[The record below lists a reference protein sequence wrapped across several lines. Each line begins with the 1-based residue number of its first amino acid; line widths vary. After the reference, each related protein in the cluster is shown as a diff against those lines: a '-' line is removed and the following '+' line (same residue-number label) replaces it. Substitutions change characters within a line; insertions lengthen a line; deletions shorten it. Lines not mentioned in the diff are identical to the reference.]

1 MNNEI
6 KNFVAENNIELKK
19 VNVLAGPIHEG
30 HAYNAEVWHDGM
42 QIAHISDDGNG
53 GMLMI
58 DDHGHEV
65 EYGKLEDKLQDANIV
80 WFTSTF
86 NGKDVI
92 LNMEGLFGEMFDE
105 HMVAKEW
112 KAKTRTKVF
121 VQTDDC
127 GDGEYYI
134 YKRLYKVSDKKNNLR
149 WEMALMDSL
158 QTRFGFDKIND
169 IKGIR
174 SMDWATYRPVAKA
187 TA

>member
-6 KNFVAENNIELKK
+6 KNFIAENNIELKK

-30 HAYNAEVWHDGM
+30 HAYNAEVWHNGM
-42 QIAHISDDGNG
+42 RIAHISDDGNG

-58 DDHGHEV
+58 DVIGEEQFDAL
-65 EYGKLEDKLQDANIV
+65 EYKLEQANIV

-86 NGKDVI
+86 NGEDGI
-92 LNMEGLFGEMFDE
+92 LDMEGLFGEMFDE

-127 GDGEYYI
+127 GDGEYYV
-134 YKRLYKVSDKKNNLR
+134 YKRQFKVSDRMNNQR
-149 WEMALMDSL
+149 WEIDLMRSVHL
-158 QTRFGFDKIND
+158 RFGADKIKD

-174 SMDWATYRPVAKA
+174 TLEWTSFRTAAKA

>member
-6 KNFVAENNIELKK
+6 KNFIAENNIELKK

-42 QIAHISDDGNG
+42 RIAHISDDGNG

-65 EYGKLEDKLQDANIV
+65 EYGKLEDKLQDAKIV
-80 WFTSTF
+80 WFTS
-86 NGKDVI
+86 GRDGSDVMVD
-92 LNMEGLFGEMFDE
+92 MEGLFGEMFDE

-134 YKRLYKVSDKKNNLR
+134 YKRQFKVSDKANNGR
-149 WEMALMDSL
+149 WEIGLMQSV
-158 QTRFGFDKIND
+158 QEQFGADNIKD

-174 SMDWATYRPVAKA
+174 TLEWTSFRTAAKA